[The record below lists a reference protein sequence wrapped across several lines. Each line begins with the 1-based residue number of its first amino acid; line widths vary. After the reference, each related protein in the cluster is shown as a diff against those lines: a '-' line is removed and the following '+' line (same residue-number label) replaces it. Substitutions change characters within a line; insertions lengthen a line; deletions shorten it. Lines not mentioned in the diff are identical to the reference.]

1 MEETVSKRRT
11 KVYNKT
17 KRNVSRNETGELA
30 SEPQQVSRV

>member
-1 MEETVSKRRT
+1 MEENVSKTRT

-17 KRNVSRNETGELA
+17 KRNISRSEKGELV